1 MRTERQAG
9 DGGKDTSSEA
19 SRAAVTAR
27 PAGPTGP
34 TEHALLTLQGRAGN
48 TATTLALQGGRS
60 SAVTRQ
66 PTGRDRAEP
75 GLVLPPYLMDFQA
88 AGLSTAYGLTGHE
101 FVGNALA
108 AVVGHRDGTVAAL
121 AADLAGRPE
130 AYYGQGR
137 AFAVKGKDGKE
148 WYDVTVTVTRAPDDR
163 PPVFHPKDLLADAV
177 TDPDGAPLA
186 PVDEAESKDTKVDV
200 QHNTAAT
207 VATTASGGSSKGAG
221 GMAFG
226 LAPVVPGLWLGGA
239 ALANA
244 QPWQSS
250 RESRSQRNVA
260 EPRVLRSD
268 KGSVEAPRKVRYGV
282 RIKKQGTQHATR
294 HAQTFHGSG
303 TLTQRVPT
311 EHLVPAGTE
320 APAAPRAVGADTARQ
335 VSLADSMAPVAVTDT
350 AAPHQGGGGLFDAV
364 AAVLH
369 PSLTA
374 PGAPGRARLYEA
386 TATATVLEDL
396 PRLLRDGVTGEDL
409 ASKDGSSVG
418 SYRLHAVITGMSP
431 AWGTGGT
438 QLRTHQQT
446 QHTVTES
453 AGKGRALTGGLGP
466 AIGIGAAGNAAVLRG
481 TAMPVAAAR
490 KARFTVAEQTVS
502 SRQGAEVRGD
512 KVLYLATVDLTVEG
526 TGPRSAQ
533 MVLRPGT
540 RVARHSMR
548 VWMSLRADEAQ
559 SLGLPLPPGTE
570 AGEFIEKPKRTD
582 ENGAEVDVERH
593 LPFGALGSSVTL
605 SQLDTGPMVR
615 AVQQLFATDPRLAG
629 YLPAFGTETA
639 ATPPSKEEAALQ
651 RHNHRELMAAL
662 SETNLRVNKD
672 QLTSTGIRV
681 RLRRKTTLHA
691 HDVQL
696 RVRGQLRET
705 GYRGDTDNWLV
716 RSHAGVTGNTQSGR
730 SSSRSIGGLVLG
742 QARIVPGILTGS
754 ARYERHRSGTRRN
767 QAGPTT
773 RTDVLTNGSEQAA
786 TFGAALRLD
795 VDVTM
800 TSRQRKLGRALT
812 PDSLGQDA
820 PEATPLAGLRLDE
833 QDVRLVT
840 PAEFTLD
847 EEGKRRQD
855 AVGDRR
861 RAQAPRPEHAVTAEG
876 IGDLATLVPRPSVGQ
891 PLRDWQL
898 VETVGDG
905 RAVRDLAFQ
914 LLSKAAARNK
924 GVREDPALAAEGLA
938 PRLAIEE
945 RFGPQAITA
954 ALRQAASSGWVVKNL
969 RYPRRLAAL
978 NGAVGT
984 RLTLTN
990 PKFVHRGAGPGTET
1004 FVLGGHQ
1011 AAGQEGQG
1019 TTSTWQFGATGSEN
1033 DAEWR
1038 LGQGLSGSR
1047 TTSAGD
1053 TRSAAL
1059 SGTVERNAHT
1069 PKKAPLY
1076 LVQCDLL
1083 VTMVAEVKVTG
1094 GGPYVATA
1102 ARTLPAEAAVWLT
1115 EAQLPAPIRRQLKLD
1130 PEPALMTPPPS
1141 RPGPRPAEGSRAGA
1155 ERAAREKGRAA
1166 DTAGG
1171 RTADTAGGSTA
1182 DTAGG
1187 RTAGTAGGSTADT
1200 AGKRATDI
1208 AGSRTT
1214 RPAESSRADAERE
1227 SREKGHAADTARDRT
1242 ADTAGKRATDIAGS
1256 RTTRPAESSRAGAE
1270 RESREKGRAADT
1282 ARDRAADTAGG
1293 RTADTAGKRATDIA
1307 GSRTT
1312 RPAESSRAGTERESR
1327 EKGRATAASGS
1338 RIAGTTSAPGSSTS
1352 APPRTGPSFGRGLPL
1367 GFGMVENLPNF
1378 VPLLA
1383 RLRTRLVESGQ
1394 QGLAEDLLPR
1404 QQLADRNDNVQRLL
1418 RVLDRDGSTGL
1429 LSGAM
1434 DGGVTV
1440 ELFDGRRTPYWA
1452 VFKVNRLGDGGYD
1465 GAADDGRDLEYITA
1479 AVTQQA
1485 AAHDEGVTTGL
1496 EGIFSGSGKPEG
1508 GAGQLKS
1515 TGGAAGL
1522 GVGSGSSRRS
1532 GTAGRGQLG
1541 MKTVAEAKTAPSSK
1555 MRVPIEAT
1563 LELHRGDRRLA
1574 VVSLGRQE
1582 LTHRVLDKDLAA
1594 LSRMTAPRPAPVAP
1608 APGPPGARPAA
1619 LGAWRSG
1626 GVRLPMEAQ
1635 VNGFQGAPQIRELVN
1650 SAVREAG
1657 GGDRFRAKGQAAA
1670 YTLHEAVSTEW
1681 LIAALPL
1688 LTSAGAELPPVHA
1701 TGVEGQDLRA
1711 SLHARLRDGR
1721 VLGVG
1726 DKMTFET
1733 VGQSHLDAPRPTQ
1746 TDGLSSADHGR
1757 SARGLAGA
1765 GLLNADEFRL
1775 NQLMGNAGGAGG
1787 GAGLA
1792 ANASGSMPLHKPK
1805 FASVLVQFTLDV
1817 RVVASVSRRVRSG
1830 RAGTAVRELTLPRPV
1845 VIRMPEPVVRG
1856 MLGARTTLLQDPDDQ
1871 LGLRRAAPAPPT

>member
-1 MRTERQAG
+1 M
-9 DGGKDTSSEA
+9 
-19 SRAAVTAR
+19 
-27 PAGPTGP
+27 
-34 TEHALLTLQGRAGN
+34 
-48 TATTLALQGGRS
+48 
-60 SAVTRQ
+60 
-66 PTGRDRAEP
+66 
-75 GLVLPPYLMDFQA
+75 
-88 AGLSTAYGLTGHE
+88 
-101 FVGNALA
+101 
-108 AVVGHRDGTVAAL
+108 
-121 AADLAGRPE
+121 
-130 AYYGQGR
+130 
-137 AFAVKGKDGKE
+137 
-148 WYDVTVTVTRAPDDR
+148 
-163 PPVFHPKDLLADAV
+163 
-177 TDPDGAPLA
+177 
-186 PVDEAESKDTKVDV
+186 
-200 QHNTAAT
+200 
-207 VATTASGGSSKGAG
+207 
-221 GMAFG
+221 
-226 LAPVVPGLWLGGA
+226 
-239 ALANA
+239 
-244 QPWQSS
+244 
-250 RESRSQRNVA
+250 A

-282 RIKKQGTQHATR
+282 RIKKHGA
-294 HAQTFHGSG
+294 AEDAGTFHGSG

-311 EHLVPAGTE
+311 EHLVPAGT
-320 APAAPRAVGADTARQ
+320 AVPAAPAAVGADTARR

-350 AAPHQGGGGLFDAV
+350 GAPHQGGAGLFDTV
-364 AAVLH
+364 ASVLH
-369 PSLTA
+369 PSITA
-374 PGAPGRARLYEA
+374 PGAPGRARLHEA

-396 PRLLRDGVTGEDL
+396 PRLLRDGVTGKDL
-409 ASKDGSSVG
+409 SSKDGGTVG
-418 SYRLHAVITGMSP
+418 SYRMQAVISGMSP

-453 AGKGRALTGGLGP
+453 AGKGRAVTGGAGP
-466 AIGIGAAGNAAVLRG
+466 AIGVGAIGNAAVLRG

-512 KVLYLATVDLTVEG
+512 KVLYLASVQITAEG
-526 TGPRSAQ
+526 TGPRSAG
-533 MVLRPGT
+533 MILRPGT

-548 VWMSLRADEAQ
+548 VWMSLRADEAR
-559 SLGLPLPPGTE
+559 SLGLPLPPGVE
-570 AGEFIEKPKRTD
+570 AGEFIQKPRRTD
-582 ENGAEVDVERH
+582 ENGTETDVERH
-593 LPFGALGSSVTL
+593 LPFGAMGSSVTL
-605 SQLDTGPMVR
+605 SQLDTGPMIR
-615 AVQQLFATDPRLAG
+615 AVRELFATDPRLAG
-629 YLPAFGTETA
+629 YLPAFGTDA
-639 ATPPSKEEAALQ
+639 VASAPGKEEAALQ
-651 RHNHRELMAAL
+651 RRNHRELMAAL

-672 QLTSTGIRV
+672 QLTTTGIRV

-696 RVRGQLRET
+696 RVRGRLRET
-705 GYRGDTDNWLV
+705 GYLGDTDNWLV
-716 RSHAGVTGNTQSGR
+716 RSHSGVTGNTQSGR

-742 QARIVPGILTGS
+742 QARLVPGALTGS
-754 ARYERHRSGTRRN
+754 ARYEKHHTGTRRN

-786 TFGAALRLD
+786 AFGAALRLD

-812 PDSLGQDA
+812 PGSPGQDA
-820 PEATPLAGLRLDE
+820 PEAAPLAGLHLDE

-840 PAEFTLD
+840 PTEFTLD
-847 EEGKRRQD
+847 EEGRQRRD
-855 AVGDRR
+855 AVRDRR

-876 IGDLATLVPRPSVGQ
+876 IGDLAGLVPRPSVGQ

-905 RAVRDLAFQ
+905 QAVRDLAFQ
-914 LLSKAAARNK
+914 LLSRAAARTK

-938 PRLAIEE
+938 PRLAVEE
-945 RFGPQAITA
+945 RFAPQAITA

-990 PKFVHRGAGPGTET
+990 PKFLHRGAGPGTET

-1033 DAEWR
+1033 AADWR

-1047 TTSAGD
+1047 TTSTGD

-1115 EAQLPAPIRRQLKLD
+1115 EAQLPAPIRRQLRLD
-1130 PEPALMTPPPS
+1130 PEPTLMTPPS
-1141 RPGPRPAEGSRAGA
+1141 RPGERPEEGSRTAAGA
-1155 ERAAREKGRAA
+1155 
-1166 DTAGG
+1166 
-1171 RTADTAGGSTA
+1171 RTAD
-1182 DTAGG
+1182 
-1187 RTAGTAGGSTADT
+1187 
-1200 AGKRATDI
+1200 
-1208 AGSRTT
+1208 
-1214 RPAESSRADAERE
+1214 SSR
-1227 SREKGHAADTARDRT
+1227 G
-1242 ADTAGKRATDIAGS
+1242 
-1256 RTTRPAESSRAGAE
+1256 PESSRAGAE
-1270 RESREKGRAADT
+1270 REARER
-1282 ARDRAADTAGG
+1282 
-1293 RTADTAGKRATDIA
+1293 A
-1307 GSRTT
+1307 GSSAAP
-1312 RPAESSRAGTERESR
+1312 RP
-1327 EKGRATAASGS
+1327 
-1338 RIAGTTSAPGSSTS
+1338 
-1352 APPRTGPSFGRGLPL
+1352 GPSFARALPL
-1367 GFGMVENLPNF
+1367 GFGMIEDLPNF

-1383 RLRTRLVESGQ
+1383 RLRTRLTESGRQ
-1394 QGLAEDLLPR
+1394 NLADDLLPR
-1404 QQLADRNDNVQRLL
+1404 RQLADRNDNVQRLL

-1452 VFKVNRLGDGGYD
+1452 VFRINRLGDGGYD
-1465 GAADDGRDLEYITA
+1465 GPAGDRRDMEYITA
-1479 AVTQQA
+1479 AVAQQA
-1485 AAHDEGVTTGL
+1485 TSHDDGVTTGL
-1496 EGIFSGSGKPEG
+1496 EGILAGSGKPDG

-1522 GVGSGSSRRS
+1522 GAGWGGSRRS
-1532 GTAGRGQLG
+1532 GAAGRGQLG
-1541 MKTVAEAKTAPSSK
+1541 MKTVAEAKTAKSSR
-1555 MRVPIEAT
+1555 MRLPIEAT

-1574 VVSLGRQE
+1574 LVSLGRQA
-1582 LTHRVLDKDLAA
+1582 LTHRVLDQDLAA
-1594 LSRMTAPRPAPVAP
+1594 LGRLTAPRHRPPVTAP
-1608 APGPPGARPAA
+1608 APGPRDDHRAA
-1619 LGAWRSG
+1619 LGTWRSG

-1635 VNGFQGAPQIRELVN
+1635 VNGFQGAPQVRELVN
-1650 SAVREAG
+1650 TAVREAG
-1657 GGDRFRAKGQAAA
+1657 GGDRFRTKGQAAA
-1670 YTLHEAVSTEW
+1670 YALNEAVSTEW

-1688 LTSAGAELPPVHA
+1688 LTSVGAELPPVHA
-1701 TGVEGQDLRA
+1701 TGAAGQDLRT

-1787 GAGLA
+1787 AADLA
-1792 ANASGSMPLHKPK
+1792 ANAAGSMPLHKPK
-1805 FASVLVQFTLDV
+1805 SGSVLVQFTLDV
-1817 RVVASVSRRVRSG
+1817 RVVAKVTDRVRSG
-1830 RAGTAVRELTLPRPV
+1830 RTGTAVRELTLPRPV
-1845 VIRMPEPVVRG
+1845 VIRMPEPVVRR
-1856 MLGARTTLLQDPDDQ
+1856 MLTAQPDRLRDPDDH
-1871 LGLRRAAPAPPT
+1871 LGLRKKAAPVPPVS

>member
-1 MRTERQAG
+1 M
-9 DGGKDTSSEA
+9 
-19 SRAAVTAR
+19 
-27 PAGPTGP
+27 
-34 TEHALLTLQGRAGN
+34 
-48 TATTLALQGGRS
+48 LALQGKAGNAATTQALRDAKGKGVLRP
-60 SAVTRQ
+60 SAVRSRPVAPVATVEEER
-66 PTGRDRAEP
+66 TES

-101 FVGNALA
+101 FVRNAVA
-108 AVVGHRDGTVAAL
+108 AVVGHGDGTVADI
-121 AADLAGRPE
+121 AAELAGRPE
-130 AYYGQGR
+130 SFYGQGR
-137 AFAVKGKDGKE
+137 AFAVPGRTGKE
-148 WYDVTVTVTRAPDDR
+148 WFDVTVTVSRAPDDR
-163 PPVFHPKDLLADAV
+163 PPVFHPADLLANTV
-177 TDPDGAPLA
+177 PDPDGAPLA
-186 PVDEAESKDTKVDV
+186 AIDEAEGKDTKVDV
-200 QHNTAAT
+200 QHNTATT
-207 VATTASGGSSKGAG
+207 VAATASGGSSKGLG

-239 ALANA
+239 GLANA

-260 EPRVLRSD
+260 EPRVLRSE

-282 RIKKQGTQHATR
+282 RIKKQGAPHAAQ

-311 EHLVPAGTE
+311 EHLVPAGTA
-320 APAAPRAVGADTARQ
+320 APAAPGPLQADTARR
-335 VSLADSMAPVAVTDT
+335 VSLADSMAPVAVTDS
-350 AAPHQGGGGLFDAV
+350 AAPHQGGGGLFDTV
-364 AAVLH
+364 AGVLH

-374 PGAPGRARLYEA
+374 PGAPGRARLHEA
-386 TATATVLEDL
+386 TSTATVLEDM

-409 ASKDGSSVG
+409 ASKDGGSVG
-418 SYRLHAVITGMSP
+418 SYRLHAEITGMSP

-453 AGKGRALTGGLGP
+453 AGKGRAVMGGLGP
-466 AIGIGAAGNAAVLRG
+466 AIGVGAAGNAAVVRA

-512 KVLYLATVDLTVEG
+512 KVLYLATVRFTAEG
-526 TGPRSAQ
+526 TGPRSAGNI
-533 MVLRPGT
+533 LRPGT
-540 RVARHSMR
+540 RVAHHSMR

-570 AGEFIEKPKRTD
+570 AKEFIEKPRRTD
-582 ENGAEVDVERH
+582 ENGNEVDVERH
-593 LPFGALGSSVTL
+593 LPFGAMGSSVTL
-605 SQLDTGPMVR
+605 SRLDTGPMVR
-615 AVQQLFATDPRLAG
+615 AVQELFATDPRLAG
-629 YLPAFGTETA
+629 YLPAFGTDA
-639 ATPPSKEEAALQ
+639 VASTPNKEEAALQ
-651 RHNHRELMAAL
+651 RRNHRELMAAL

-672 QLTSTGIRV
+672 QLTTTGIRV

-705 GYRGDTDNWLV
+705 GYLGDTDDWLV
-716 RSHAGVTGNTQSGR
+716 RSHSGVTNNAQSGR
-730 SSSRSIGGLVLG
+730 GSSRSIGGLVLG
-742 QARIVPGILTGS
+742 QARIVPGMLTGS
-754 ARYERHRSGTRRN
+754 ARYERHRAGTRRN

-773 RTDVLTNGSEQAA
+773 RTDVLTNGSEKAS

-812 PDSLGQDA
+812 PGSPGRDA
-820 PEATPLAGLRLDE
+820 PESKQLGGLHLDE

-840 PAEFTLD
+840 PTEFTLD
-847 EEGKRRQD
+847 EEGRQRQD
-855 AVGDRR
+855 AVRDRR
-861 RAQAPRPEHAVTAEG
+861 RAQAPRPDHAVTAEG
-876 IGDLATLVPRPSVGQ
+876 IGDLATLVPRPSTGQ
-891 PLRDWQL
+891 ALRDWQL

-905 RAVRDLAFQ
+905 QAVRDLAFQ
-914 LLSKAAARNK
+914 LLSRAAAGNK
-924 GVREDPALAAEGLA
+924 GVREDPALRAEGLA

-969 RYPRRLAAL
+969 RHPRRLAAL

-984 RLTLTN
+984 RLTLAN
-990 PKFVHRGAGPGTET
+990 PKFLHRGAGPGTET

-1011 AAGQEGQG
+1011 AAGQEGRS
-1019 TTSTWQFGATGSEN
+1019 TTSTWQVGATGSEN
-1033 DAEWR
+1033 GPEWR

-1047 TTSAGD
+1047 TTGEGD
-1053 TRSAAL
+1053 ARSAAL

-1076 LVQCDLL
+1076 LVRCDLL

-1115 EAQLPAPIRRQLKLD
+1115 EAQLPASIRRQLRLD
-1130 PEPALMTPPPS
+1130 AEPAPMTTPPS
-1141 RPGPRPAEGSRAGA
+1141 TRQ
-1155 ERAAREKGRAA
+1155 ER
-1166 DTAGG
+1166 
-1171 RTADTAGGSTA
+1171 
-1182 DTAGG
+1182 
-1187 RTAGTAGGSTADT
+1187 
-1200 AGKRATDI
+1200 
-1208 AGSRTT
+1208 
-1214 RPAESSRADAERE
+1214 
-1227 SREKGHAADTARDRT
+1227 
-1242 ADTAGKRATDIAGS
+1242 
-1256 RTTRPAESSRAGAE
+1256 RPAESSRAGAE
-1270 RESREKGRAADT
+1270 REAREGTRATGTTDT
-1282 ARDRAADTAGG
+1282 A
-1293 RTADTAGKRATDIA
+1293 
-1307 GSRTT
+1307 
-1312 RPAESSRAGTERESR
+1312 
-1327 EKGRATAASGS
+1327 
-1338 RIAGTTSAPGSSTS
+1338 GSSTS
-1352 APPRTGPSFGRGLPL
+1352 APPRTTGPSFDRALPL
-1367 GFGMVENLPNF
+1367 GFGMIENLPNF

-1383 RLRTRLVESGQ
+1383 RLRTRLTESGQ
-1394 QGLAEDLLPR
+1394 QSLADDLLPR
-1404 QQLADRNDNVQRLL
+1404 RQLADRNDNVQRLL
-1418 RVLDRDGSTGL
+1418 RVLDRDGSAGL

-1440 ELFDGRRTPYWA
+1440 ELFDGRKTPYWA

-1479 AVTQQA
+1479 AAAQQA
-1485 AAHDEGVTTGL
+1485 TSHDEGVATGV
-1496 EGIFSGSGKPEG
+1496 EGILAGSGRPDG
-1508 GAGQLKS
+1508 GVGQLKS
-1515 TGGAAGL
+1515 MGGAAGL
-1522 GVGSGSSRRS
+1522 GAGSGGSRRS

-1541 MKTVAEAKTAPSSK
+1541 MKTVAEAKTAKSSK

-1563 LELHRGDRRLA
+1563 LELHRGDRRVAL
-1574 VVSLGRQE
+1574 VSLGRQA
-1582 LTHRVLDKDLAA
+1582 LTHRVLEKDLAA
-1594 LSRMTAPRPAPVAP
+1594 LGRLSAPRHQPVAP
-1608 APGPPGARPAA
+1608 APGPRGERPAA

-1635 VNGFQGAPQIRELVN
+1635 VNGFQGAPQIRELVG

-1657 GGDRFRAKGQAAA
+1657 GGDRFRSKGQAAA
-1670 YTLHEAVSTEW
+1670 YTLNEAVSTEW

-1688 LTSAGAELPPVHA
+1688 LTSAGAELPPVYA
-1701 TGVEGQDLRA
+1701 TGAAGQDLRA

-1757 SARGLAGA
+1757 SARGLVGA

-1775 NQLMGNAGGAGG
+1775 NQLLGNAGGSG
-1787 GAGLA
+1787 GAADA
-1792 ANASGSMPLHKPK
+1792 AVNASGSMPLHKPK
-1805 FASVLVQFTLDV
+1805 SASVLVQFTLDV
-1817 RVVASVSRRVRSG
+1817 RVVARVSNRVRPG

-1845 VIRMPEPVVRG
+1845 VIRMPEPVVRR
-1856 MLGARTTLLQDPDDQ
+1856 MLATQQDRLQDPDDH
-1871 LGLRRAAPAPPT
+1871 LGLRKAAAATPTD

>member
-1 MRTERQAG
+1 MRTQQKAG
-9 DGGKDTSSEA
+9 DNGKDASSEA
-19 SRAAVTAR
+19 SRAPATAT
-27 PAGPTGP
+27 PVDSTVPVGPP
-34 TEHALLTLQGRAGN
+34 EHAMRALQGKAGN
-48 TATTLALQGGRS
+48 TAATLALQDAKGKGVARPPTVRS
-60 SAVTRQ
+60 RPVAPVATVEEEN
-66 PTGRDRAEP
+66 TAP

-101 FVGNALA
+101 FVRNAVA
-108 AVVGHRDGTVAAL
+108 AVVGHGDGTVAEIGAE
-121 AADLAGRPE
+121 LAGRPE
-130 AYYGQGR
+130 SFYGQGR
-137 AFAVKGKDGKE
+137 AFAVKGRTGKE
-148 WYDVTVTVTRAPDDR
+148 WYDVTVTVSRAPDDR
-163 PPVFHPKDLLADAV
+163 PPVFHPKDLLANTV
-177 TDPDGAPLA
+177 PDPDGAPLA
-186 PVDEAESKDTKVDV
+186 AVDDAEGKDTKVDV
-200 QHNTAAT
+200 QHNTATT
-207 VATTASGGSSKGAG
+207 VATTASGSSGKGAG

-226 LAPVVPGLWLGGA
+226 LAPVAPGLWLGGA
-239 ALANA
+239 GLVNA

-260 EPRVLRSD
+260 EPRVLRSE

-282 RIKKQGTQHATR
+282 RVKKQGTR

-303 TLTQRVPT
+303 ALTQRVPT

-320 APAAPRAVGADTARQ
+320 APAAPEGVGADTARR

-374 PGAPGRARLYEA
+374 PGAPGRSRLHEA
-386 TATATVLEDL
+386 TSTATVLEDL

-409 ASKDGSSVG
+409 ASKDGSNVG
-418 SYRLHAVITGMSP
+418 SYRLHAEITGMSP

-466 AIGIGAAGNAAVLRG
+466 AIGVGAVGNAAVLRG

-512 KVLYLATVDLTVEG
+512 KVLYLTTVLFTAEG
-526 TGPRSAQ
+526 TGPRSAE
-533 MVLRPGT
+533 MILRPGT

-570 AGEFIEKPKRTD
+570 AGEFVKKPKRTD
-582 ENGAEVDVERH
+582 ADGNETDVERH
-593 LPFGALGSSVTL
+593 LPFGAMGSSVTL
-605 SQLDTGPMVR
+605 SQLDTRPMLR
-615 AVQQLFATDPRLAG
+615 AVQELFATDSRLAG
-629 YLPAFGTETA
+629 YLPSFGSDA
-639 ATPPSKEEAALQ
+639 RPTPPSKEEAALQ
-651 RHNHRELMAAL
+651 RRNHRELMAAL

-672 QLTSTGIRV
+672 QLTTTGIRV
-681 RLRRKTTLHA
+681 RLRRKTTLHS
-691 HDVQL
+691 HDVQI

-705 GYRGDTDNWLV
+705 GYLGDTDDWLV
-716 RSHAGVTGNTQSGR
+716 RSHSGVAGNTQSGR
-730 SSSRSIGGLVLG
+730 GSSRSIGGLVLG
-742 QARIVPGILTGS
+742 QARIVPGVLTAS
-754 ARYERHRSGTRRN
+754 ARYERHSTGTRRN

-773 RTDVLTNGSEQAA
+773 RTDVLTNGSDKAS

-812 PDSLGQDA
+812 PGSPGQQA
-820 PEATPLAGLRLDE
+820 PEARQLADLHLDE

-861 RAQAPRPEHAVTAEG
+861 RGQAPRPEYAVTAEG
-876 IGDLATLVPRPSVGQ
+876 IGDLAGLVPRPSVGQ

-905 RAVRDLAFQ
+905 QAVRDLAYQ
-914 LLSKAAARNK
+914 LLSRAAARNK
-924 GVREDPALAAEGLA
+924 GVREDPALRTEGLA

-954 ALRQAASSGWVVKNL
+954 SLRQAASSGWVVKNL

-990 PKFVHRGAGPGTET
+990 PKFLHQGAGPGTET

-1033 DAEWR
+1033 AVEWR
-1038 LGQGLSGSR
+1038 LGQGLSGNR
-1047 TTSAGD
+1047 TTSRGD
-1053 TRSAAL
+1053 ARSAAL

-1115 EAQLPAPIRRQLKLD
+1115 EAQLPAAIRRQLKLD
-1130 PEPALMTPPPS
+1130 PEPDLMTS
-1141 RPGPRPAEGSRAGA
+1141 PRPPGRSPAETSRAA
-1155 ERAAREKGRAA
+1155 EN
-1166 DTAGG
+1166 
-1171 RTADTAGGSTA
+1171 
-1182 DTAGG
+1182 
-1187 RTAGTAGGSTADT
+1187 
-1200 AGKRATDI
+1200 
-1208 AGSRTT
+1208 
-1214 RPAESSRADAERE
+1214 
-1227 SREKGHAADTARDRT
+1227 
-1242 ADTAGKRATDIAGS
+1242 
-1256 RTTRPAESSRAGAE
+1256 SRAGAE
-1270 RESREKGRAADT
+1270 REGREQARAAGT
-1282 ARDRAADTAGG
+1282 A
-1293 RTADTAGKRATDIA
+1293 
-1307 GSRTT
+1307 
-1312 RPAESSRAGTERESR
+1312 
-1327 EKGRATAASGS
+1327 
-1338 RIAGTTSAPGSSTS
+1338 GSSTS
-1352 APPRTGPSFGRGLPL
+1352 APPRTGPSFARTLPL
-1367 GFGMVENLPNF
+1367 GFGMVEDLPNF

-1383 RLRTRLVESGQ
+1383 RLRTRLAESGQ
-1394 QGLAEDLLPR
+1394 QSLADDLLPR
-1404 QQLADRNDNVQRLL
+1404 RQLADRNDNVQRLL
-1418 RVLDRDGSTGL
+1418 RVLDRDGSAGL

-1440 ELFDGRRTPYWA
+1440 ELFDGRKTPYWA
-1452 VFKVNRLGDGGYD
+1452 VFKVNRLADGSYD
-1465 GAADDGRDLEYITA
+1465 GAADDGRDMEYITA
-1479 AVTQQA
+1479 AVAQQA
-1485 AAHDEGVTTGL
+1485 ATHDEGVSYGL
-1496 EGIFSGSGKPEG
+1496 EGIFAGSGKPDG

-1522 GVGSGSSRRS
+1522 GVGAGGSRRS

-1541 MKTVAEAKTAPSSK
+1541 MKTVAEAKTAKSSK
-1555 MRVPIEAT
+1555 MRVPVEAT

-1574 VVSLGRQE
+1574 LASLGRQSV
-1582 LTHRVLDKDLAA
+1582 THRVLDKDLAA
-1594 LSRMTAPRPAPVAP
+1594 LGRLTAPRRQQVAP
-1608 APGPPGARPAA
+1608 APGPGDGRTAA
-1619 LGAWRSG
+1619 LGTWRSG

-1635 VNGFQGAPQIRELVN
+1635 VNGFQGAPQVRELVG

-1657 GGDRFRAKGQAAA
+1657 GGDRFRSKGQAAA
-1670 YTLHEAVSTEW
+1670 YTLQEAVSTEW

-1711 SLHARLRDGR
+1711 SVHARLRDGR

-1787 GAGLA
+1787 A
-1792 ANASGSMPLHKPK
+1792 ADAAVNASGSMPLHKPK
-1805 FASVLVQFTLDV
+1805 SAAVLVQFTLDV
-1817 RVVASVSRRVRSG
+1817 RVVARVTNRVRSG
-1830 RAGTAVRELTLPRPV
+1830 RTGTAVRELTLPRPV
-1845 VIRMPEPVVRG
+1845 VIRMPEPAVRR
-1856 MLGARTTLLQDPDDQ
+1856 MLAAQPDRLQDPDDH
-1871 LGLRRAAPAPPT
+1871 LGLRKKAAPVPPAS

>member
-1 MRTERQAG
+1 MRTQRQAG
-9 DGGKDTSSEA
+9 DSGKDA
-19 SRAAVTAR
+19 SPPVPVTAK
-27 PAGPTGP
+27 PIGASTPVGSTVPVGPTTSVGP
-34 TEHALLTLQGRAGN
+34 TEQAMLALMGTAGN
-48 TATTLALQGGRS
+48 AATTQALRDAKGKGVSRP
-60 SAVTRQ
+60 SAVRSRPVAAVAPVEEERT
-66 PTGRDRAEP
+66 EP

-101 FVGNALA
+101 FVTNAVA
-108 AVVGHRDGTVAAL
+108 AVVGHGDGTVADIGAE
-121 AADLAGRPE
+121 LAGRPE
-130 AYYGQGR
+130 SFYGQGR
-137 AFAVKGKDGKE
+137 AFAVQGKTGKE
-148 WYDVTVTVTRAPDDR
+148 WFDVTVTVSRAPDDR
-163 PPVFHPKDLLADAV
+163 PPVFHPKDLLANTV
-177 TDPDGAPLA
+177 PDPDGAPLA
-186 PVDEAESKDTKVDV
+186 AVDEAEGKDTKVDV
-200 QHNTAAT
+200 QHNTATT
-207 VATTASGGSSKGAG
+207 VATTASGGSSKGLG

-239 ALANA
+239 GLANA

-260 EPRVLRSD
+260 EPRVLRSE

-282 RIKKQGTQHATR
+282 RIKKHGAPAEQV
-294 HAQTFHGSG
+294 FHGSG
-303 TLTQRVPT
+303 ALTQRVPT
-311 EHLVPAGTE
+311 EHLVPAGTA
-320 APAAPRAVGADTARQ
+320 APAAPQPLQADTARR
-335 VSLADSMAPVAVTDT
+335 VSLADSMAPVAVTDS

-374 PGAPGRARLYEA
+374 AGAPGRARLYEA
-386 TATATVLEDL
+386 TSTATVLEDM

-418 SYRLHAVITGMSP
+418 SYRLHAEITGMSP

-453 AGKGRALTGGLGP
+453 AGKGRAVTGGLGP
-466 AIGIGAAGNAAVLRG
+466 AIGVGAVGNAAVVRA

-512 KVLYLATVDLTVEG
+512 KVLYLATVQFTAEG

-533 MVLRPGT
+533 MILRPGT
-540 RVARHSMR
+540 RVARHAMR

-559 SLGLPLPPGTE
+559 SLGLPLPPGVE
-570 AGEFIEKPKRTD
+570 AKEFIEKPKRTD
-582 ENGAEVDVERH
+582 ENGNEVDVERH
-593 LPFGALGSSVTL
+593 LPFGAMGSSVAL
-605 SQLDTGPMVR
+605 SRLDTGPMVR
-615 AVQQLFATDPRLAG
+615 AVQELFATDPRLAG
-629 YLPAFGTETA
+629 YLPSFGTDA
-639 ATPPSKEEAALQ
+639 VASAPGKEEAALQ
-651 RHNHRELMAAL
+651 RRNHRELMAAL

-696 RVRGQLRET
+696 RVKGQLRET
-705 GYRGDTDNWLV
+705 GYLGDTDDWLV
-716 RSHAGVTGNTQSGR
+716 RSHSGVTGNAQSGR

-754 ARYERHRSGTRRN
+754 ARYERHRTGTRRN

-773 RTDVLTNGSEQAA
+773 RTDVLTNGSEKAS

-812 PDSLGQDA
+812 PGSPGQDA
-820 PEATPLAGLRLDE
+820 PEARPMAGLHLEE

-840 PAEFTLD
+840 PTEFTLD

-861 RAQAPRPEHAVTAEG
+861 RAQTPRPDHAVTAEG
-876 IGDLATLVPRPSVGQ
+876 IGDLATLVPRPSAGQ
-891 PLRDWQL
+891 ALRDWQL

-905 RAVRDLAFQ
+905 QAVRDLAFQ
-914 LLSKAAARNK
+914 LLSRAAARNK
-924 GVREDPALAAEGLA
+924 GVREDPALQAEGLA

-945 RFGPQAITA
+945 RFGPQAVTA

-984 RLTLTN
+984 RLTLAN
-990 PKFVHRGAGPGTET
+990 PKFLHRGAGPGTET

-1019 TTSTWQFGATGSEN
+1019 TTSTWQVGATGSEN
-1033 DAEWR
+1033 GPEWR

-1047 TTSAGD
+1047 TTSEGD
-1053 TRSAAL
+1053 ARSAAL

-1083 VTMVAEVKVTG
+1083 VSMVAEVKVTG

-1102 ARTLPAEAAVWLT
+1102 GRTLPAEAAVWLT
-1115 EAQLPAPIRRQLKLD
+1115 EAQLPASIRRQLKLD
-1130 PEPALMTPPPS
+1130 PEPAPTTMPS
-1141 RPGPRPAEGSRAGA
+1141 
-1155 ERAAREKGRAA
+1155 
-1166 DTAGG
+1166 
-1171 RTADTAGGSTA
+1171 
-1182 DTAGG
+1182 
-1187 RTAGTAGGSTADT
+1187 
-1200 AGKRATDI
+1200 
-1208 AGSRTT
+1208 
-1214 RPAESSRADAERE
+1214 SSRQGR
-1227 SREKGHAADTARDRT
+1227 
-1242 ADTAGKRATDIAGS
+1242 
-1256 RTTRPAESSRAGAE
+1256 RPAESSRAGAE
-1270 RESREKGRAADT
+1270 REAREGARGETRGGAREETRAT
-1282 ARDRAADTAGG
+1282 GTTDTAGS
-1293 RTADTAGKRATDIA
+1293 TTAG
-1307 GSRTT
+1307 STT
-1312 RPAESSRAGTERESR
+1312 
-1327 EKGRATAASGS
+1327 
-1338 RIAGTTSAPGSSTS
+1338 AGTTAAGSTTS
-1352 APPRTGPSFGRGLPL
+1352 AAPRATGPSFARTLPL
-1367 GFGMVENLPNF
+1367 GFGMIENLPNF

-1383 RLRTRLVESGQ
+1383 RLRTRLAENGQ
-1394 QGLAEDLLPR
+1394 QSLADDLLPR
-1404 QQLADRNDNVQRLL
+1404 RQLADRNDNVQRLL
-1418 RVLDRDGSTGL
+1418 RVLDRDGSAGL

-1440 ELFDGRRTPYWA
+1440 ELFDGRKTPYWA
-1452 VFKVNRLGDGGYD
+1452 VFKVNRLADGAYD

-1479 AVTQQA
+1479 AVAQQA
-1485 AAHDEGVTTGL
+1485 TSHDEGVATGA
-1496 EGIFSGSGKPEG
+1496 EGIFAGSGKPEG

-1515 TGGAAGL
+1515 MGGAAGL
-1522 GVGSGSSRRS
+1522 GVGSGRSRRS

-1541 MKTVAEAKTAPSSK
+1541 MKTVAEAKTAKSSK

-1574 VVSLGRQE
+1574 LVSLGRQA
-1582 LTHRVLDKDLAA
+1582 LTHRVLEKDLAA
-1594 LSRMTAPRPAPVAP
+1594 LGRLTAPRHQPVAP
-1608 APGPPGARPAA
+1608 APGPQGDRPAA

-1635 VNGFQGAPQIRELVN
+1635 VNGFQGAPQIRELVS
-1650 SAVREAG
+1650 SAVGEAG
-1657 GGDRFRAKGQAAA
+1657 GGDRFRTKGQAAA
-1670 YTLHEAVSTEW
+1670 YTLTEAVSTEW

-1701 TGVEGQDLRA
+1701 TGAAGQDLRA

-1746 TDGLSSADHGR
+1746 TDGQSSAEHGR

-1775 NQLMGNAGGAGG
+1775 NQLMGNAGGSG
-1787 GAGLA
+1787 GAADA
-1792 ANASGSMPLHKPK
+1792 AVNASGSMPLHKPK
-1805 FASVLVQFTLDV
+1805 SASVLVQFTLDV
-1817 RVVASVSRRVRSG
+1817 RVVARVSNRVRPG
-1830 RAGTAVRELTLPRPV
+1830 RTGTAVRELTLPRPV
-1845 VIRMPEPVVRG
+1845 VVRMPEPVVRR
-1856 MLGARTTLLQDPDDQ
+1856 MLAAQRDRLQDPDDH
-1871 LGLRRAAPAPPT
+1871 LGLRKAAAATPSD

>member
-1 MRTERQAG
+1 MRTQQRQAG
-9 DGGKDTSSEA
+9 DSGKDASSEV
-19 SRAAVTAR
+19 SRTPVTAGPVGSTR
-27 PAGPTGP
+27 PAGP
-34 TEHALLTLQGRAGN
+34 TEHALL
-48 TATTLALQGGRS
+48 ALQGTAGNAATAQALRDAKGKGVARPPAVRS
-60 SAVTRQ
+60 HPVAPVA
-66 PTGRDRAEP
+66 PIAEEHTAP

-101 FVGNALA
+101 FVRNAVA
-108 AVVGHRDGTVAAL
+108 AVVGHGDGTVADI
-121 AADLAGRPE
+121 AAELAGRPE
-130 AYYGQGR
+130 SCYGQGR
-137 AFAVKGKDGKE
+137 AFAVRGKDGKD
-148 WYDVTVTVTRAPDDR
+148 WYDVTVTVSRAPDDR
-163 PPVFHPKDLLADAV
+163 PPVFHPKDLLANTV
-177 TDPDGAPLA
+177 PDPDGAPLA
-186 PVDEAESKDTKVDV
+186 AVDDAEGKDTKVDV

-207 VATTASGGSSKGAG
+207 VATTASGGSSKGVG

-239 ALANA
+239 GLVNA
-244 QPWQSS
+244 QPWQSA

-260 EPRVLRSD
+260 EPRVLRSE
-268 KGSVEAPRKVRYGV
+268 KGSVEAPRTVRYGV
-282 RIKKQGTQHATR
+282 RIKKQGAQR
-294 HAQTFHGSG
+294 AQTFHGSG

-311 EHLVPAGTE
+311 EHLVPAGTR
-320 APAAPRAVGADTARQ
+320 APAAPEALRADTPRR
-335 VSLADSMAPVAVTDT
+335 VSLADSLAPVAVTDA

-364 AAVLH
+364 ASVLH

-374 PGAPGRARLYEA
+374 AGAPGRARLYEA
-386 TATATVLEDL
+386 TSTATVLEDM

-418 SYRLHAVITGMSP
+418 SYRLHAEITGMSP

-453 AGKGRALTGGLGP
+453 AGKGRAGTGGLGP
-466 AIGIGAAGNAAVLRG
+466 AIGVGAVGNAAVVRG

-512 KVLYLATVDLTVEG
+512 KVLYLATVLFTAEG
-526 TGPRSAQ
+526 TGPRSAE
-533 MVLRPGT
+533 MILRPGT
-540 RVARHSMR
+540 RVARHPMR
-548 VWMSLRADEAQ
+548 VWMSLRADEAR

-570 AGEFIEKPKRTD
+570 AKEGKESKGSKGFIEKPKRTD
-582 ENGAEVDVERH
+582 ENGDEVDVERH
-593 LPFGALGSSVTL
+593 LPFGAMGSSVTL
-605 SQLDTGPMVR
+605 SQLDTRPMVR
-615 AVQQLFATDPRLAG
+615 AVQELFATDPRLAG
-629 YLPAFGTETA
+629 YLPAFGGDAVAST
-639 ATPPSKEEAALQ
+639 PSKEEAALQ
-651 RHNHRELMAAL
+651 RRNHRELMAAL

-672 QLTSTGIRV
+672 QLTTTGIRV
-681 RLRRKTTLHA
+681 RLRRKSTLHS
-691 HDVQL
+691 HDVQI
-696 RVRGQLRET
+696 RVRGELRET
-705 GYRGDTDNWLV
+705 GYLGDTDDWLV
-716 RSHAGVTGNTQSGR
+716 RSHSGVTGNAQSGR

-742 QARIVPGILTGS
+742 QARLVPGILTGS
-754 ARYERHRSGTRRN
+754 ARYERHSSGTRRN

-773 RTDVLTNGSEQAA
+773 RTDVLTNGSEKAS

-812 PDSLGQDA
+812 PGSPGQDA
-820 PEATPLAGLRLDE
+820 PEARQLAGLHLDE

-840 PAEFTLD
+840 PTEFTLD

-876 IGDLATLVPRPSVGQ
+876 IGDLATLVPRPSAGQ
-891 PLRDWQL
+891 ALRDWQL

-905 RAVRDLAFQ
+905 QAVRDLAFQ
-914 LLSKAAARNK
+914 LLSRAAARNK
-924 GVREDPALAAEGLA
+924 GVREDPALQTEGLA

-954 ALRQAASSGWVVKNL
+954 SLRQAASSGWVVKNL

-990 PKFVHRGAGPGTET
+990 PKFLHRGAGPGTET

-1019 TTSTWQFGATGSEN
+1019 TTSTWQVGATGSEN
-1033 DAEWR
+1033 GPEWR
-1038 LGQGLSGSR
+1038 LGQGLSGNR
-1047 TTSAGD
+1047 TTSQGD

-1115 EAQLPAPIRRQLKLD
+1115 EAQLPAAIRRQLKLD
-1130 PEPALMTPPPS
+1130 PEPALMSPA
-1141 RPGPRPAEGSRAGA
+1141 RAGQAPAEGSRAG
-1155 ERAAREKGRAA
+1155 RAAVE
-1166 DTAGG
+1166 
-1171 RTADTAGGSTA
+1171 
-1182 DTAGG
+1182 
-1187 RTAGTAGGSTADT
+1187 
-1200 AGKRATDI
+1200 
-1208 AGSRTT
+1208 GSRTGE
-1214 RPAESSRADAERE
+1214 RPAEDSPAVQ
-1227 SREKGHAADTARDRT
+1227 
-1242 ADTAGKRATDIAGS
+1242 
-1256 RTTRPAESSRAGAE
+1256 RPAESSRAGAE
-1270 RESREKGRAADT
+1270 REAREG
-1282 ARDRAADTAGG
+1282 ARRGTREGTRQGAREGV
-1293 RTADTAGKRATDIA
+1293 RATDVA
-1307 GSRTT
+1307 
-1312 RPAESSRAGTERESR
+1312 
-1327 EKGRATAASGS
+1327 
-1338 RIAGTTSAPGSSTS
+1338 GSSTS
-1352 APPRTGPSFGRGLPL
+1352 APPRTGPAFARGLPL

-1383 RLRTRLVESGQ
+1383 RLRTRLAESGQ
-1394 QGLAEDLLPR
+1394 QGLADDLLPR
-1404 QQLADRNDNVQRLL
+1404 RQLADRNDNVQRLL
-1418 RVLDRDGSTGL
+1418 RVLDRDGSAGL

-1452 VFKVNRLGDGGYD
+1452 VFKVNRLGDGAYD
-1465 GAADDGRDLEYITA
+1465 GAADDGRDMEYITA
-1479 AVTQQA
+1479 AVAQQA
-1485 AAHDEGVTTGL
+1485 ASHDEGVTTGV
-1496 EGIFSGSGKPEG
+1496 EGILAGSGKPDG

-1515 TGGAAGL
+1515 MGGAAGL
-1522 GVGSGSSRRS
+1522 GVGSGGSRRS
-1532 GTAGRGQLG
+1532 GTVNRGQLG
-1541 MKTVAEAKTAPSSK
+1541 MKTVAEAKTAKSSK

-1574 VVSLGRQE
+1574 LVSLGRQT
-1582 LTHRVLDKDLAA
+1582 LTHRVLDQDLAA
-1594 LSRMTAPRPAPVAP
+1594 LARLTAPRHRPVAP
-1608 APGPPGARPAA
+1608 AAGPGDGRPAA
-1619 LGAWRSG
+1619 LGSWRSG

-1635 VNGFQGAPQIRELVN
+1635 VNGFQGAPQVRELVG

-1657 GGDRFRAKGQAAA
+1657 GGDRFRTKGQAAA
-1670 YTLHEAVSTEW
+1670 YTLQEAVSTEW

-1787 GAGLA
+1787 A
-1792 ANASGSMPLHKPK
+1792 ADAAVNASGSMPLHKPK
-1805 FASVLVQFTLDV
+1805 SASVLVQFTLDV
-1817 RVVASVSRRVRSG
+1817 RVVATVTNRVRSG
-1830 RAGTAVRELTLPRPV
+1830 RTGTAVREVTLPRPV
-1845 VIRMPEPVVRG
+1845 VIRMPEPVVRR
-1856 MLGARTTLLQDPDDQ
+1856 MLAAQQDRLQDPDDH
-1871 LGLRRAAPAPPT
+1871 LGLRQKAAPVPPAS

>member
-1 MRTERQAG
+1 MAPATPVAPIAEERT
-9 DGGKDTSSEA
+9 D
-19 SRAAVTAR
+19 
-27 PAGPTGP
+27 
-34 TEHALLTLQGRAGN
+34 
-48 TATTLALQGGRS
+48 
-60 SAVTRQ
+60 
-66 PTGRDRAEP
+66 P

-101 FVGNALA
+101 FVRNAVA
-108 AVVGHRDGTVAAL
+108 AVVGHGDGAVADI
-121 AADLAGRPE
+121 AAELAGRPE
-130 AYYGQGR
+130 SFYGQGR
-137 AFAVKGKDGKE
+137 AFTVQGRGGKDS
-148 WYDVTVTVTRAPDDR
+148 YDVTVTVSRAPDDR
-163 PPVFHPKDLLADAV
+163 PPVFHPKDLLAETV
-177 TDPDGAPLA
+177 PDPGGAPLA
-186 PVDEAESKDTKVDV
+186 AVDEAEDKDTKVDV

-207 VATTASGGSSKGAG
+207 VATTASGGSSKGVG

-226 LAPVVPGLWLGGA
+226 LAPVAPGLWLGGA
-239 ALANA
+239 GLANA

-260 EPRVLRSD
+260 EPRVLRSE

-282 RIKKQGTQHATR
+282 RVGKPGAAA
-294 HAQTFHGSG
+294 AQTFHGSG
-303 TLTQRVPT
+303 ALTQRVPT
-311 EHLVPAGTE
+311 EHLVPAGTA
-320 APAAPRAVGADTARQ
+320 APAAPQAVGADTARR

-364 AAVLH
+364 ASVLH

-374 PGAPGRARLYEA
+374 AGAPGRARLHEA

-418 SYRLHAVITGMSP
+418 SYRMHAEITGMSP

-453 AGKGRALTGGLGP
+453 AGKGRAGMGGLGP
-466 AIGIGAAGNAAVLRG
+466 AIGVGAVGNAAVLRG

-502 SRQGAEVRGD
+502 SRQGAEVRGG
-512 KVLYLATVDLTVEG
+512 KVLYLADVRFTVAG
-526 TGPRSAQ
+526 TGPRSAE
-533 MVLRPGT
+533 MILRPRT

-548 VWMSLRADEAQ
+548 VWMSLRADEAR
-559 SLGLPLPPGTE
+559 SLGLPLPPGVE
-570 AGEFIEKPKRTD
+570 AGEFIDKPKRTD
-582 ENGAEVDVERH
+582 ENGNESDVERH
-593 LPFGALGSSVTL
+593 LPFGAMGSSVTL

-615 AVQQLFATDPRLAG
+615 AVRELFATDPRLAG
-629 YLPAFGTETA
+629 YLPAFGTDA
-639 ATPPSKEEAALQ
+639 MAPAPGKEEAALQ
-651 RHNHRELMAAL
+651 RRNHRELMAAL

-672 QLTSTGIRV
+672 QLTTTGIRV
-681 RLRRKTTLHA
+681 RLRRKTTLHS

-705 GYRGDTDNWLV
+705 GYLGDTDDWLV
-716 RSHAGVTGNTQSGR
+716 RSHSGVAANAQSGR
-730 SSSRSIGGLVLG
+730 GSSRSIGGLVLG
-742 QARIVPGILTGS
+742 QARLVPGVLTGS
-754 ARYERHRSGTRRN
+754 ARYEKHRSGTRRN

-773 RTDVLTNGSEQAA
+773 RTDVLTNGSEKAA

-812 PDSLGQDA
+812 PGSPGQDA
-820 PEATPLAGLRLDE
+820 PEVRPMAGLHLEE

-840 PAEFTLD
+840 PTEFTLD
-847 EEGKRRQD
+847 KEGGQRRD
-855 AVGDRR
+855 AVRDRR

-905 RAVRDLAFQ
+905 QAVRDLAFQ
-914 LLSKAAARNK
+914 LLSRAAARNK
-924 GVREDPALAAEGLA
+924 DVREDPALGTEGLA

-969 RYPRRLAAL
+969 RHPRRLAAL

-984 RLTLTN
+984 RLTLAN
-990 PKFVHRGAGPGTET
+990 PKFLHRGAGPGTET

-1033 DAEWR
+1033 GAEWR

-1047 TTSAGD
+1047 TTSEGD

-1115 EAQLPAPIRRQLKLD
+1115 EAQLPAPIRRQLRLD
-1130 PEPALMTPPPS
+1130 PEPALMSPARTGQQAAGARTGQQAAEGS
-1141 RPGPRPAEGSRAGA
+1141 RTERKAAEGSRAGA
-1155 ERAAREKGRAA
+1155 EREARERSHATETGRSSSAA
-1166 DTAGG
+1166 
-1171 RTADTAGGSTA
+1171 
-1182 DTAGG
+1182 
-1187 RTAGTAGGSTADT
+1187 
-1200 AGKRATDI
+1200 
-1208 AGSRTT
+1208 
-1214 RPAESSRADAERE
+1214 
-1227 SREKGHAADTARDRT
+1227 
-1242 ADTAGKRATDIAGS
+1242 
-1256 RTTRPAESSRAGAE
+1256 
-1270 RESREKGRAADT
+1270 
-1282 ARDRAADTAGG
+1282 
-1293 RTADTAGKRATDIA
+1293 
-1307 GSRTT
+1307 
-1312 RPAESSRAGTERESR
+1312 
-1327 EKGRATAASGS
+1327 
-1338 RIAGTTSAPGSSTS
+1338 
-1352 APPRTGPSFGRGLPL
+1352 PRSGPSFARMLPL

-1383 RLRTRLVESGQ
+1383 RLRTRLAESGQ
-1394 QGLAEDLLPR
+1394 QGLADDLLPR

-1418 RVLDRDGSTGL
+1418 RVLDRDGSAGL

-1452 VFKVNRLGDGGYD
+1452 VFKVSRPGDGSYD
-1465 GAADDGRDLEYITA
+1465 GAADDGRDMEYITA
-1479 AVTQQA
+1479 AVAQQA
-1485 AAHDEGVTTGL
+1485 ASHDQGVATGV
-1496 EGIFSGSGKPEG
+1496 EGIFAGSGKPDG
-1508 GAGQLKS
+1508 GTGQLKS

-1522 GVGSGSSRRS
+1522 GVGSGGSRRS
-1532 GTAGRGQLG
+1532 GAASRGQLG
-1541 MKTVAEAKTAPSSK
+1541 MKTVAEAKTAKSSR

-1574 VVSLGRQE
+1574 LVSLGRQA
-1582 LTHRVLDKDLAA
+1582 LTHRVPEKDLAA
-1594 LSRMTAPRPAPVAP
+1594 LGRLTAPRHQPVAP
-1608 APGPPGARPAA
+1608 AAGPGDDRPAA

-1635 VNGFQGAPQIRELVN
+1635 VNGFQGAPQVRELVS

-1657 GGDRFRAKGQAAA
+1657 GGDRFRSKGQAAA
-1670 YTLHEAVSTEW
+1670 YTLQEAVSTEW

-1701 TGVEGQDLRA
+1701 TGVAGQDLRA

-1746 TDGLSSADHGR
+1746 TDGQSSADHGR

-1787 GAGLA
+1787 A
-1792 ANASGSMPLHKPK
+1792 ADAAVNASGSMPLHKPK
-1805 FASVLVQFTLDV
+1805 SASVLVQFTLDL
-1817 RVVASVSRRVRSG
+1817 RVVARVTDRVHSG
-1830 RAGTAVRELTLPRPV
+1830 RTGTAVRELTLPRPV
-1845 VIRMPEPVVRG
+1845 VIRMPEPAVRR
-1856 MLGARTTLLQDPDDQ
+1856 MPAARPDWLQDPDDH
-1871 LGLRRAAPAPPT
+1871 LGLRKKAAPRPRD

>member
-1 MRTERQAG
+1 MRTERQSG
-9 DGGKDTSSEA
+9 DGGKDTSSGV

-27 PAGPTGP
+27 PTGP
-34 TEHALLTLQGRAGN
+34 NGPAEHALLTLQGKAGN

-60 SAVTRQ
+60 SAVTGQ
-66 PTGRDRAEP
+66 PAGRDGAEP

-101 FVGNALA
+101 FVGNAVA

-137 AFAVKGKDGKE
+137 AFAVQGKDGKE

-163 PPVFHPKDLLADAV
+163 PPVFHPKDLLADAAP
-177 TDPDGAPLA
+177 DPDGAPLA
-186 PVDEAESKDTKVDV
+186 PVDEAEGKDTKVDV

-207 VATTASGGSSKGAG
+207 VATAASGGSSKGAG

-239 ALANA
+239 ALVNA

-282 RIKKQGTQHATR
+282 RVKKQGAQHAR
-294 HAQTFHGSG
+294 QPAQTFHGSG

-311 EHLVPAGTE
+311 EHLVPAGTG
-320 APAAPRAVGADTARQ
+320 APAAPRAVGADTARR

-364 AAVLH
+364 ASVLH

-409 ASKDGSSVG
+409 ASKDGGSVG

-466 AIGIGAAGNAAVLRG
+466 AIGVGAAGNAAVVRG

-512 KVLYLATVDLTVEG
+512 KVLYLATVDLTAEG

-548 VWMSLRADEAQ
+548 VWMSLRADEAR

-582 ENGAEVDVERH
+582 ENGAETDVERH
-593 LPFGALGSSVTL
+593 LPFGAMGSSVTL

-615 AVQQLFATDPRLAG
+615 AVRQLFATDPRLAG
-629 YLPAFGTETA
+629 YLPAFGTEPG

-705 GYRGDTDNWLV
+705 GYLGDTDNWLV

-742 QARIVPGILTGS
+742 QARIVPGALTGS

-786 TFGAALRLD
+786 AFGAALRLD

-812 PDSLGQDA
+812 PGSPGQDA
-820 PEATPLAGLRLDE
+820 PETTPLAGLHLDE

-855 AVGDRR
+855 AVGGRR
-861 RAQAPRPEHAVTAEG
+861 RARAPRPEHAVTAEG

-905 RAVRDLAFQ
+905 QAVRDLAFQ

-990 PKFVHRGAGPGTET
+990 PKFLHRGAGPGTET

-1069 PKKAPLY
+1069 PKKAPLH

-1115 EAQLPAPIRRQLKLD
+1115 EAQLPAAIRRQLKLD
-1130 PEPALMTPPPS
+1130 PEPALMTPPAS
-1141 RPGPRPAEGSRAGA
+1141 RPGQRPAEGSRAGA
-1155 ERAAREKGRAA
+1155 ERERREKGRAM
-1166 DTAGG
+1166 DTAG
-1171 RTADTAGGSTA
+1171 D
-1182 DTAGG
+1182 
-1187 RTAGTAGGSTADT
+1187 
-1200 AGKRATDI
+1200 
-1208 AGSRTT
+1208 
-1214 RPAESSRADAERE
+1214 
-1227 SREKGHAADTARDRT
+1227 
-1242 ADTAGKRATDIAGS
+1242 
-1256 RTTRPAESSRAGAE
+1256 
-1270 RESREKGRAADT
+1270 RAADT
-1282 ARDRAADTAGG
+1282 ARDRAADTTRDRAANTAGK
-1293 RTADTAGKRATDIA
+1293 RAADTAGKRATDTTEP
-1307 GSRTT
+1307 RTT
-1312 RPAESSRAGTERESR
+1312 RPAEGSRAGAEREAR

-1338 RIAGTTSAPGSSTS
+1338 RTTATTGALGSSTS
-1352 APPRTGPSFGRGLPL
+1352 PPRTSASFGRGLPL

-1394 QGLAEDLLPR
+1394 QGLAENLLPR

-1418 RVLDRDGSTGL
+1418 RVLDRDGSAGL

-1465 GAADDGRDLEYITA
+1465 GAADDGRDMEYITA
-1479 AVTQQA
+1479 AVAQQA
-1485 AAHDEGVTTGL
+1485 AAHDEGVTTGV
-1496 EGIFSGSGKPEG
+1496 EGIFAGSGKPEG

-1574 VVSLGRQE
+1574 VASLGRQA

-1594 LSRMTAPRPAPVAP
+1594 LGRVTAPRPAPVGP
-1608 APGPPGARPAA
+1608 APGPQGGRPAA

-1711 SLHARLRDGR
+1711 SLHGRLRDGR

-1775 NQLMGNAGGAGG
+1775 NQMMGNAGGAGG

-1805 FASVLVQFTLDV
+1805 FSSVLVQFTLDV
-1817 RVVASVSRRVRSG
+1817 RVVASVSARVRSG
-1830 RAGTAVRELTLPRPV
+1830 RTGTAVRELTLPRPV
-1845 VIRMPEPVVRG
+1845 VIRMPEPVVRR
-1856 MLGARTTLLQDPDDQ
+1856 MLGAQPTLLRDPDDQ
-1871 LGLRRAAPAPPT
+1871 LGLRRAAPPPPD

>member
-1 MRTERQAG
+1 MRTQQKA
-9 DGGKDTSSEA
+9 DDNGKDASSKA
-19 SRAAVTAR
+19 SRAPATAA
-27 PAGPTGP
+27 PVDSPVPVGPP
-34 TEHALLTLQGRAGN
+34 EHAMRALQGKVGN
-48 TATTLALQGGRS
+48 TAATLALRDAKGKGVARPPAVRGRPV
-60 SAVTRQ
+60 APLATVEEENT
-66 PTGRDRAEP
+66 AP

-101 FVGNALA
+101 FVRNAVA
-108 AVVGHRDGTVAAL
+108 AVVGHGDGTVAEIGAE
-121 AADLAGRPE
+121 LAGRPE
-130 AYYGQGR
+130 SFYGQGR
-137 AFAVKGKDGKE
+137 AFAVKGRTGKE

-163 PPVFHPKDLLADAV
+163 PPVFHPGGLLATTAP
-177 TDPDGAPLA
+177 DPDGAPLA
-186 PVDEAESKDTKVDV
+186 AVDDAEGKDTKVDV
-200 QHNTAAT
+200 QHNTATT
-207 VATTASGGSSKGAG
+207 VATTASGSSSKGAG

-226 LAPVVPGLWLGGA
+226 LAPVAPGLWLGGA
-239 ALANA
+239 GLVNA

-260 EPRVLRSD
+260 EPRVLRSE

-282 RIKKQGTQHATR
+282 RIKKQGAR

-303 TLTQRVPT
+303 ALTQRVPT

-320 APAAPRAVGADTARQ
+320 APAAPEGVGADTARR

-364 AAVLH
+364 ATVLH

-374 PGAPGRARLYEA
+374 PGAPGRSRLYEA
-386 TATATVLEDL
+386 TSTATLLEDL

-409 ASKDGSSVG
+409 ASRDGNSVG
-418 SYRLHAVITGMSP
+418 SYRLHAEITGMSP

-466 AIGIGAAGNAAVLRG
+466 AIGVGAAGNAAVLRG

-512 KVLYLATVDLTVEG
+512 KVLYLTTVLFTAEG
-526 TGPRSAQ
+526 TGPRSAE

-570 AGEFIEKPKRTD
+570 AGEFVKKPKRTD
-582 ENGAEVDVERH
+582 EDGNEADVERH
-593 LPFGALGSSVTL
+593 LPFGAMGSSVTL
-605 SQLDTGPMVR
+605 GRLDTRPMLR
-615 AVQQLFATDPRLAG
+615 AVQELFATDPQLAG
-629 YLPAFGTETA
+629 YLPSFGTDA
-639 ATPPSKEEAALQ
+639 RPTPPSKEEAALQ
-651 RHNHRELMAAL
+651 RRNYRELMAAL

-672 QLTSTGIRV
+672 QLTTTGIRV
-681 RLRRKTTLHA
+681 RLRRKTTLHS
-691 HDVQL
+691 HDVQI

-705 GYRGDTDNWLV
+705 GYLGDTDDWLV
-716 RSHAGVTGNTQSGR
+716 RSHSGVTGNTQSGR
-730 SSSRSIGGLVLG
+730 GSSRSIGGLVLG
-742 QARIVPGILTGS
+742 QARIVPGVLTGS
-754 ARYERHRSGTRRN
+754 ARYERHSTGTRRN

-773 RTDVLTNGSEQAA
+773 RTDVLTNGSDKAG

-812 PDSLGQDA
+812 PGSPGQHS
-820 PEATPLAGLRLDE
+820 PEARHLADLHLDE

-847 EEGKRRQD
+847 EEGKRRQG

-861 RAQAPRPEHAVTAEG
+861 RDQAPRPEYAVTAEG
-876 IGDLATLVPRPSVGQ
+876 IGDLAGLLPRPSVGQ

-905 RAVRDLAFQ
+905 QAVRDLAFE
-914 LLSKAAARNK
+914 LLSRAAARNK
-924 GVREDPALAAEGLA
+924 GVREDPALRTEGLA

-954 ALRQAASSGWVVKNL
+954 SLRQAASSGWVVKNL

-990 PKFVHRGAGPGTET
+990 PKFLHQGAGPGTET

-1011 AAGQEGQG
+1011 AAGQEGHG

-1033 DAEWR
+1033 DVEWR
-1038 LGQGLSGSR
+1038 LGQGLSGNR
-1047 TTSAGD
+1047 TTSRGD
-1053 TRSAAL
+1053 ARSAAL

-1115 EAQLPAPIRRQLKLD
+1115 EAQLPAAIRRQLKLD
-1130 PEPALMTPPPS
+1130 PEPAPMTPP
-1141 RPGPRPAEGSRAGA
+1141 RQPGPNPAETS
-1155 ERAAREKGRAA
+1155 
-1166 DTAGG
+1166 
-1171 RTADTAGGSTA
+1171 
-1182 DTAGG
+1182 
-1187 RTAGTAGGSTADT
+1187 
-1200 AGKRATDI
+1200 
-1208 AGSRTT
+1208 
-1214 RPAESSRADAERE
+1214 
-1227 SREKGHAADTARDRT
+1227 
-1242 ADTAGKRATDIAGS
+1242 
-1256 RTTRPAESSRAGAE
+1256 RPAESSRAGAE
-1270 RESREKGRAADT
+1270 REGREQA
-1282 ARDRAADTAGG
+1282 
-1293 RTADTAGKRATDIA
+1293 RATD
-1307 GSRTT
+1307 
-1312 RPAESSRAGTERESR
+1312 
-1327 EKGRATAASGS
+1327 TA
-1338 RIAGTTSAPGSSTS
+1338 GSSTS
-1352 APPRTGPSFGRGLPL
+1352 APPPTGPAFARGLPL
-1367 GFGMVENLPNF
+1367 GFGMVEDLPNF

-1383 RLRTRLVESGQ
+1383 RLRTRLAESGQ
-1394 QGLAEDLLPR
+1394 QSLADDLLPR
-1404 QQLADRNDNVQRLL
+1404 RQLADRNDNVQRLL
-1418 RVLDRDGSTGL
+1418 RVLDRDGSAGL

-1434 DGGVTV
+1434 DGGVAV
-1440 ELFDGRRTPYWA
+1440 ELFDGRKTPYWA
-1452 VFKVNRLGDGGYD
+1452 VFKINRLADGTYD
-1465 GAADDGRDLEYITA
+1465 GAADDGRDMEYITA
-1479 AVTQQA
+1479 AVAQQA
-1485 AAHDEGVTTGL
+1485 ATHDEGVSYGL
-1496 EGIFSGSGKPEG
+1496 EGIFAGSGKPDG

-1522 GVGSGSSRRS
+1522 GVGTGGSRRS
-1532 GTAGRGQLG
+1532 GSASRGQLG
-1541 MKTVAEAKTAPSSK
+1541 MKTVAEAKTAKSSK
-1555 MRVPIEAT
+1555 MRVPVEAT

-1574 VVSLGRQE
+1574 LASLGRQSV
-1582 LTHRVLDKDLAA
+1582 THRVLDKDLAA
-1594 LSRMTAPRPAPVAP
+1594 LGRLTAPRRQPVAP
-1608 APGPPGARPAA
+1608 APGPGDGRAAA
-1619 LGAWRSG
+1619 LGSWRSG

-1635 VNGFQGAPQIRELVN
+1635 VNGFQGAPQVRELVG

-1657 GGDRFRAKGQAAA
+1657 GGDRFRSKGQAAA

-1711 SLHARLRDGR
+1711 SVHARLRDGR
-1721 VLGVG
+1721 VLGLG

-1787 GAGLA
+1787 A
-1792 ANASGSMPLHKPK
+1792 ADAAVNASGSMPLHKPK
-1805 FASVLVQFTLDV
+1805 SAAVLVQFTLDV
-1817 RVVASVSRRVRSG
+1817 RVVARVTNRVRSG
-1830 RAGTAVRELTLPRPV
+1830 RTGTAVRELTLPRPV
-1845 VIRMPEPVVRG
+1845 VIRMPEPAVRR
-1856 MLGARTTLLQDPDDQ
+1856 MLAAQPDRLQDPDDH
-1871 LGLRRAAPAPPT
+1871 LGLRKKAAPVPPAS

>member
-1 MRTERQAG
+1 MRTQRKAG
-9 DGGKDTSSEA
+9 DSGKDASSEV
-19 SRAAVTAR
+19 SRAPATAAPVDSPVPVPR
-27 PAGPTGP
+27 SA
-34 TEHALLTLQGRAGN
+34 HAMRALQGRAGN
-48 TATTLALQGGRS
+48 AAATLALQDAKGKGVARPPAVRGRPVAPVATVEEEN
-60 SAVTRQ
+60 SA
-66 PTGRDRAEP
+66 P

-101 FVGNALA
+101 FVRNAVA
-108 AVVGHRDGTVAAL
+108 AVVGHGDGTVAEIGAE
-121 AADLAGRPE
+121 LAGRPE
-130 AYYGQGR
+130 SFYGQGR
-137 AFAVKGKDGKE
+137 AFAVRGRTGKE
-148 WYDVTVTVTRAPDDR
+148 WYDVTVTVSRAPDDR
-163 PPVFHPKDLLADAV
+163 PPVFHPGDLLANTV
-177 TDPDGAPLA
+177 PDPDGAPLA
-186 PVDEAESKDTKVDV
+186 AVDDAVGKDTKVDV
-200 QHNTAAT
+200 QHNTATT
-207 VATTASGGSSKGAG
+207 VATTASGSSSKGAG

-226 LAPVVPGLWLGGA
+226 LAPVAPGLWLGGA
-239 ALANA
+239 GLVNA

-260 EPRVLRSD
+260 EPRVLRSE

-282 RIKKQGTQHATR
+282 RVKKQGAE

-303 TLTQRVPT
+303 ALTQRVPT
-311 EHLVPAGTE
+311 EHLVAAGTE
-320 APAAPRAVGADTARQ
+320 APAAPRAVGADTARR

-364 AAVLH
+364 ATVLH

-374 PGAPGRARLYEA
+374 PGAPGRSRLYEA
-386 TATATVLEDL
+386 TSTATVLEDL

-418 SYRLHAVITGMSP
+418 SYRLHAEITGMSP

-466 AIGIGAAGNAAVLRG
+466 AIGVGAAGNAAVVRG

-512 KVLYLATVDLTVEG
+512 KVLYLATVRFTAEG
-526 TGPRSAQ
+526 TGPRSAE

-559 SLGLPLPPGTE
+559 SLGLPLPSGTE
-570 AGEFIEKPKRTD
+570 AGEFVRKPKRTD
-582 ENGAEVDVERH
+582 ENGAETDVERH
-593 LPFGALGSSVTL
+593 LPFGAMGSSVTL
-605 SQLDTGPMVR
+605 SRLDTRPMVR
-615 AVQQLFATDPRLAG
+615 AVQELFATDPRLAG
-629 YLPAFGTETA
+629 YLPSFGTDTRP
-639 ATPPSKEEAALQ
+639 TPSSKEEAALQ
-651 RHNHRELMAAL
+651 RRNHRELMAAL

-672 QLTSTGIRV
+672 QLTTTGIRV
-681 RLRRKTTLHA
+681 RLRRKTTLHS
-691 HDVQL
+691 HDVQI

-705 GYRGDTDNWLV
+705 GYLGDTDDWLV
-716 RSHAGVTGNTQSGR
+716 RSHSGVTGNMQSGR
-730 SSSRSIGGLVLG
+730 GSSRSIGGLVLG
-742 QARIVPGILTGS
+742 QARIVPGVLTAS
-754 ARYERHRSGTRRN
+754 ARYERHSTGTRRN

-773 RTDVLTNGSEQAA
+773 RTDVLTNGSEKAS

-812 PDSLGQDA
+812 PGSPGQQA
-820 PEATPLAGLRLDE
+820 PEARQLAGLHLDE

-840 PAEFTLD
+840 PTEFTLD

-855 AVGDRR
+855 AVGGRR
-861 RAQAPRPEHAVTAEG
+861 RARTPRPEYAVTAEG
-876 IGDLATLVPRPSVGQ
+876 IGDLAGLVPRPTVGHA
-891 PLRDWQL
+891 LRDWQL

-905 RAVRDLAFQ
+905 QAVRDLAFQ
-914 LLSKAAARNK
+914 LLSRAAARNK
-924 GVREDPALAAEGLA
+924 DVREDPALQTEGLA

-954 ALRQAASSGWVVKNL
+954 SLRQAASSGWVVKNL

-984 RLTLTN
+984 RLTLAN
-990 PKFVHRGAGPGTET
+990 PKFLHRGAGPGTET

-1038 LGQGLSGSR
+1038 LGQGLSGNR
-1047 TTSAGD
+1047 TTGQGD
-1053 TRSAAL
+1053 ARSAAL

-1083 VTMVAEVKVTG
+1083 VTMVAEVEVTG

-1115 EAQLPAPIRRQLKLD
+1115 EAQLPAAIRRQLKLD
-1130 PEPALMTPPPS
+1130 PEPALMTSP
-1141 RPGPRPAEGSRAGA
+1141 RQPGQ
-1155 ERAAREKGRAA
+1155 
-1166 DTAGG
+1166 
-1171 RTADTAGGSTA
+1171 
-1182 DTAGG
+1182 
-1187 RTAGTAGGSTADT
+1187 
-1200 AGKRATDI
+1200 
-1208 AGSRTT
+1208 
-1214 RPAESSRADAERE
+1214 
-1227 SREKGHAADTARDRT
+1227 
-1242 ADTAGKRATDIAGS
+1242 
-1256 RTTRPAESSRAGAE
+1256 RPAESSRAGAE
-1270 RESREKGRAADT
+1270 REGREQA
-1282 ARDRAADTAGG
+1282 
-1293 RTADTAGKRATDIA
+1293 RATD
-1307 GSRTT
+1307 
-1312 RPAESSRAGTERESR
+1312 
-1327 EKGRATAASGS
+1327 TA
-1338 RIAGTTSAPGSSTS
+1338 GSSTS
-1352 APPRTGPSFGRGLPL
+1352 APPRTTNPSFARTLPL
-1367 GFGMVENLPNF
+1367 GFGMVEDLPNF

-1383 RLRTRLVESGQ
+1383 RLRTRLAESGQ
-1394 QGLAEDLLPR
+1394 QSLADDLLPR
-1404 QQLADRNDNVQRLL
+1404 RQLADRNDNVQRLL
-1418 RVLDRDGSTGL
+1418 RLLDRDGSAGL

-1452 VFKVNRLGDGGYD
+1452 VFKVNRLADGTYD
-1465 GAADDGRDLEYITA
+1465 GAADDGRDMEYITA
-1479 AVTQQA
+1479 AVAQQA
-1485 AAHDEGVTTGL
+1485 ATHDEGTSSGL
-1496 EGIFSGSGKPEG
+1496 EGIFAGSGKPDG

-1522 GVGSGSSRRS
+1522 GVGSGGSRRS
-1532 GTAGRGQLG
+1532 GTASRGQLG
-1541 MKTVAEAKTAPSSK
+1541 MKTVAEAKTAKSSK
-1555 MRVPIEAT
+1555 MRVPVEAT

-1574 VVSLGRQE
+1574 LASLGRQSV
-1582 LTHRVLDKDLAA
+1582 THRVLDNDLAA
-1594 LSRMTAPRPAPVAP
+1594 LGRLTAPRRPPVAP
-1608 APGPPGARPAA
+1608 APGPGDGRPAA
-1619 LGAWRSG
+1619 LGNWRSG

-1635 VNGFQGAPQIRELVN
+1635 VNGFQGAPQVRELVN

-1657 GGDRFRAKGQAAA
+1657 GGDRFRSKGQAAA
-1670 YTLHEAVSTEW
+1670 YTLQEAVSTEW

-1711 SLHARLRDGR
+1711 SVHARLRDGR

-1733 VGQSHLDAPRPTQ
+1733 VGQSRLDAPRPTQ
-1746 TDGLSSADHGR
+1746 TDGLSAADHGR

-1765 GLLNADEFRL
+1765 GLLNAEEFRL

-1787 GAGLA
+1787 A
-1792 ANASGSMPLHKPK
+1792 ADTAVNASGSMPLHKPK
-1805 FASVLVQFTLDV
+1805 SAAVLVQFTLDV
-1817 RVVASVSRRVRSG
+1817 RVVARVTNRVRSG
-1830 RAGTAVRELTLPRPV
+1830 RTGTAVRELTLPRPV
-1845 VIRMPEPVVRG
+1845 VVRMPEPAVRR
-1856 MLGARTTLLQDPDDQ
+1856 MLAAQPDRLQDPDDH
-1871 LGLRRAAPAPPT
+1871 LGLRKKAAPVPPAS